1 MCKWT
6 VSTKFGTKLCDK
18 VRTPEDETPP
28 QFLVF
33 AGVTEFASPTNIQV
47 GEVQS

>member
-18 VRTPEDETPP
+18 VRTPEDETP